1 VKIKQGRMGG
11 KQMRA
16 DKHQHKKKRRWTSIL
31 LVFLL
36 LIGAGAGYAYFQF
49 KQGVNQSLKKINK
62 DNTDTEEVYTFE
74 GQKDQYGDTNIL
86 LLGSD
91 ARGKEKSRAD
101 TIMIAHY
108 NEDKGTFKLTSIMR
122 DSYLEIPGHGKHK
135 INSAFALGGP
145 ELMRQTIK
153 QNFDID
159 LQYYAIVDFQGFAQ
173 LIDEAFPNGVEIDV
187 EKKMSANI
195 DVTLEPGL
203 QRLNGTQLLGYVR
216 FRHDAVGDFGR
227 VERQQKVVKAIGDQL
242 SGFQTITKLPKLIGV
257 VTPYV
262 KTNMDTS
269 DMLFMGKDFFSDKR
283 GNVATLRIPVED
295 SFTEPRI
302 KGEGAVLD
310 IDVEKNKEALHQFI
324 TQ

>member
-1 VKIKQGRMGG
+1 
-11 KQMRA
+11 MRA
-16 DKHQHKKKRRWTSIL
+16 DKHQKKKKRRWPSIL

-36 LIGAGAGYAYFQF
+36 LIGAVAGYAYFQF

-62 DNTDTEEVYTFE
+62 DNNEANVVYTFE
-74 GQKDQYGDTNIL
+74 GQKDQYGDTNVL

-101 TIMIAHY
+101 TIMLVHY
-108 NEDKGTFKLTSIMR
+108 NEDKGTYKITSIMR
-122 DSYLEIPGHGKHK
+122 DSYVTIPGHGKHK

-153 QNFDID
+153 QNFDLD
-159 LQYYAIVDFQGFAQ
+159 LQYYAIADFQGFVQ
-173 LIDEAFPNGVEIDV
+173 LIDEAFPKGVEIDV
-187 EKKMSANI
+187 EKKMSENI

-203 QRLNGTQLLGYVR
+203 QRLDGAHLLGYVR
-216 FRHDAVGDFGR
+216 FRHDAIGDFGR
-227 VERQQKVVKAIGDQL
+227 VERQQKAVKAIKDQL
-242 SGFQTITKLPKLIGV
+242 GGFQTIAKLPKLIGV
-257 VTPYV
+257 VSPYV
-262 KTNMDTS
+262 NTNMDTS
-269 DMLFMGKDFFSDKR
+269 DTLFMAKDFLSDNR
-283 GNVATLRIPVED
+283 GSIETLRIPIEN

-310 IDVEKNKEALHQFI
+310 IDVEKNKKALHQFI

>member
-1 VKIKQGRMGG
+1 
-11 KQMRA
+11 MRA
-16 DKHQHKKKRRWTSIL
+16 DKHQNKKKRRWPSIL

-36 LIGAGAGYAYFQF
+36 LIGAVAGYAYFQF

-62 DNTDTEEVYTFE
+62 DNNEANVVYTFE
-74 GQKDQYGDTNIL
+74 GQKDQYGDTNVL

-101 TIMIAHY
+101 TIMIVHY
-108 NEDKGTFKLTSIMR
+108 NEDKGTYKITSIMR
-122 DSYLEIPGHGKHK
+122 DSYVTIPGHGKHK

-153 QNFDID
+153 QNFDLD
-159 LQYYAIVDFQGFAQ
+159 LQYYAIADFQGFVQ
-173 LIDEAFPNGVEIDV
+173 LIDEAFPKGVEIDV
-187 EKKMSANI
+187 EKKMSENI

-203 QRLNGTQLLGYVR
+203 QRLDGAHLLGYVR
-216 FRHDAVGDFGR
+216 FRHDAIGDFGR
-227 VERQQKVVKAIGDQL
+227 VERQQKAVKAIKDQL
-242 SGFQTITKLPKLIGV
+242 GGFQTIAKLPKLIGV
-257 VTPYV
+257 VSPYV
-262 KTNMDTS
+262 NTNMDTS
-269 DMLFMGKDFFSDKR
+269 DTLFMAKDFLSDNR
-283 GNVATLRIPVED
+283 GSIETLRIPIEN

-310 IDVEKNKEALHQFI
+310 IDVEKNKKALHQFI